1 MEWDGFNVIRR
12 YRDVTYHI
20 NVTNPK
26 HVSKGV
32 EKVTVNGKQVE
43 GNVIRAETGSGGV
56 NVEVVMG

>member
-1 MEWDGFNVIRR
+1 
-12 YRDVTYHI
+12 VTYQI

-43 GNVIRAETGSGGV
+43 GNVIRVEVGSGEV